1 MNIENYRELEFE
13 YENEFII
20 NVHSDS
26 IYTFI
31 IRIVNKQ
38 SLKYSGADKTER
50 LPKRIRKWVVNI
62 SYIMLQK
69 STVGSV
75 ENHKRVYVN

>member
-20 NVHSDS
+20 NIHSTS
-26 IYTFI
+26 IYAFI